1 VCIINAISLSIG
13 VDKNRNL
20 SNKNNSK
27 KLIINNNETI
37 FIYTNMFNKLSL
49 VMALNE
55 RYPNA

>member
-1 VCIINAISLSIG
+1 MCIFNVISLSIG
-13 VDKNRNL
+13 VDKNNTKRIVENL
-20 SNKNNSK
+20 
-27 KLIINNNETI
+27 IRNNNETI